1 MPDIRVNIV
10 TGAFGFTGSYI
21 TRRLLAMGEQ
31 VRTLTAHP
39 ERHNEFGDTVQVLPY
54 NFSNPEQLAESMKG
68 ASVLYNTY
76 WIRFAHGQETFER
89 AVENSRMLVKAAED
103 AGVERIVHVSITN
116 PSHDSALPYFKG
128 KAEVE
133 DAIKA
138 SSLSYAILRP
148 AVIFGDQGILIN
160 NIAFFLRRL
169 PAFAVPGSGDYE
181 LQPIFVDDLAA
192 LAVEQGHQSE
202 NVTVDAI
209 GPETYKFYDL
219 VKRIEESISSGSIVM
234 RVPPALALLGTKW
247 LGLLVNDVVLTSDE
261 IRGLEQNLLVT
272 ESEPTGSTRLSEWL
286 DDNADWLGT
295 RYFSELKKHF

>member
-1 MPDIRVNIV
+1 MPENRVNIV

-39 ERHNEFGDTVQVLPY
+39 ERHNEFGEAVQVMPY
-54 NFSNPEQLAESMKG
+54 NFSNPGQLAESMKG

-76 WIRFAHGQETFER
+76 WIRFARGEQTFEQ
-89 AVENSRMLVKAAED
+89 AVENSKTLITAAED

-138 SSLSYAILRP
+138 SKLSYAILRP

-192 LAVEQGHQSE
+192 LAVEQGHKSE